1 MAEDFNKGDF
11 NKGNTGNR
19 IDFHEAQRLSIE
31 HFEKTYPKFCEFFND
46 SILKSTQ
53 LGGWRIDF
61 ILDSLRCI
69 AFRNQDGYRR
79 SPLSQLDGR
88 KNQPTSNQEII
99 DYARHLGFDTSYDA
113 HTRRI
118 TVSWSRRDGRKY
130 P

>member
-31 HFEKTYPKFCEFFND
+31 HFEKKYPKFCEFFND
-46 SILKSTQ
+46 NILKSTQ
-53 LGGWRIDF
+53 LGGWRIDLVLETPF
-61 ILDSLRCI
+61 CKAI
-69 AFRNQDGYRR
+69 RNQDGYRR
-79 SPLSQLDGR
+79 KELSVLVGEN
-88 KNQPTSNQEII
+88 NQPTSNQEII
-99 DYARHLGFDTSYDA
+99 DYARHLGFDTSFDT
-113 HTRRI
+113 HLRRI